1 MGPLCYECLE
11 MKIRTAT
18 PKDSRACADVHML
31 ARKSM
36 DYLPQ
41 DLHTPEETYT
51 WKRDVVLLHERVWV
65 AEVGH
70 QIVAYASVS
79 DGFLNNLYVLP
90 DHQRRGIGSALL
102 SKVKMHLPGGVR
114 LWTFEPNGAAIR
126 FYERHDFATIER
138 SDGRTNE
145 ENVADRLMAWQPEP

>member
-1 MGPLCYECLE
+1 VGPLCYEYLE

-18 PKDSRACADVHML
+18 QKDSRACADVHML

>member
-1 MGPLCYECLE
+1 
-11 MKIRTAT
+11 MKVRTAT
-18 PKDSRACADVHML
+18 LKDSRACADIHML

-41 DLHTPEETYT
+41 DLHSPEETYA
-51 WKRDVVLLHERVWV
+51 WKRDVVLPHEKVWV
-65 AEVGH
+65 AEIGN

-79 DGFLNNLYVLP
+79 DGFLNHLYVLP

-102 SKVKMHLPGGVR
+102 SVVKKQFPDGVR
-114 LWTFEPNGAAIR
+114 LWTFEPNEAAIR

-145 ENVADRLMAWQPEP
+145 ENVADRLMVWQPTP